1 MAKVGGV
8 TGIIDRAGLSC
19 DKSKGPRSMESL
31 ENDQS
36 FSEASEESSI
46 GGRQGVGENG
56 KEEVR
61 ERTN

>member
-8 TGIIDRAGLSC
+8 AGIIDRAGLSC

-36 FSEASEESSI
+36 FSEASE
-46 GGRQGVGENG
+46 
-56 KEEVR
+56 
-61 ERTN
+61 